1 MNIMKKTIYT
11 LLMAMLCSSLTLAQP
26 SSPQSP
32 KTPEISLASIVG
44 SEPTVEINLGAM
56 MLGLLSSA
64 TENEEQGIAQILSKL
79 DSIKVTVYE
88 LQEANNFQALK
99 SKITAL
105 AELKKSNGYEV
116 LAKVKE
122 DDSLVYVLAKMDKE
136 NFKSLSV
143 YALDDDDE
151 LVLINIDG
159 TILMSQLGSLMEHF
173 DVDLDINGLKLKNS
187 SKKED

>member
-1 MNIMKKTIYT
+1 MNKIIYT
-11 LLMAMLCSSLTLAQP
+11 LLISLVCSTATFAQP
-26 SSPQSP
+26 QTPQP
-32 KTPEISLASIVG
+32 PETTLVSIVG

-64 TENEEQGIAQILSKL
+64 TEDEEQGIAQILSKL
-79 DSIKVTVYE
+79 DSIKVTVFE
-88 LQEANNFQALK
+88 LEDTVKMQALK

-105 AELKKSNGYEV
+105 AELKKSQGYEA

-122 DDSLVYVLAKMDKE
+122 DDSLVYVLAKMDKK

-143 YALDDDDE
+143 FALDDDDE
-151 LVLINIDG
+151 LVLIDIDG
-159 TILMSQLGSLMEHF
+159 TILMSQLGNLMEHF
-173 DVDLDINGLKLKNS
+173 DVDLDLNGLKLKNS